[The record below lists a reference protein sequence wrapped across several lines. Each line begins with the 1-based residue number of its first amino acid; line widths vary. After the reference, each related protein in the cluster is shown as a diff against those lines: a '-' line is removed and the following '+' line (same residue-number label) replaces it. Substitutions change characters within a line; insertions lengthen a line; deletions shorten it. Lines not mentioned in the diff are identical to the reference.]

1 MRVTMIGTGYVGLVS
16 GTCFAEFGVN
26 VTCVDKDNSK
36 IERLLKGE
44 IPIYEPGLDE
54 LVAKNAAAGRLSF
67 TTDLKSAVANADAVF
82 IAVGTPTR
90 RGDGHADLSYVY
102 AAAKE
107 IAENLSG
114 YTVIVDKSTVPVGT
128 GTEVERIIRETNPGA
143 DFDVC
148 SNPEF
153 LREGSAIEDFMR
165 PDRVVVGT
173 ESKRAEEVMK
183 RLYQPL
189 QQLETPIL
197 FTKREDAELIKYA
210 ANAFL
215 ALKITFIN
223 EIADVCEKL
232 GGNVQDVAKGIG
244 LDTRIGKKFLQAGP
258 GYGGSCFPKDTL
270 ALVKTAQDIG
280 TPVRL
285 IETTV
290 DINNTRKKQMAQR
303 AIAALGGSVEGKKIA
318 ILGVAFKPD
327 TDDMRDSPAL
337 DIVSELQKAGANV
350 HAYDPVAMH
359 EAQKVMQNVTWGE
372 DAYSIC
378 DNADAVM
385 LITEWNEFRALDLG
399 RLRDTMA
406 TPVMI
411 DLRNVY
417 DPQTVVNSGFIYS
430 SIGRATPART
440 PEVAPSFKV
449 IETAA

>member
-128 GTEVERIIRETNPGA
+128 GTEVERIIRETNPDA

-327 TDDMRDSPAL
+327 TDDMRDSPAI

-359 EAQKVMQNVTWGE
+359 EAQKIMQNVTWGE

-378 DNADAVM
+378 DNADAMM

>member
-183 RLYQPL
+183 HLYQPL

>member
-36 IERLLKGE
+36 IERLLNGE

-128 GTEVERIIRETNPGA
+128 GTEVERIIRETNPDA

>member
-337 DIVSELQKAGANV
+337 DIVAELQKAGANV